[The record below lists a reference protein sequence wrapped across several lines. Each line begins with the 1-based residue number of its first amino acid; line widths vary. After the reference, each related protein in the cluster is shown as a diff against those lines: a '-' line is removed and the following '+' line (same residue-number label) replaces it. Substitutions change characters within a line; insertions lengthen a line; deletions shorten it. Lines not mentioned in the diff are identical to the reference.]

1 MRGIAFIGGEGPPA
15 SWSRKLAAGADLL
28 AAADSGLEAA
38 EAAGLRP
45 RWIVGDMD
53 SLDDLRRL
61 EAYPAERVLRYPP
74 DKDET
79 DTELALRLLW
89 DQGCD
94 ETWLAGGGGGR
105 VDHLLGIRSL
115 FERERTPD
123 RWLTA
128 REDIR
133 CLREGEHFFPGPA
146 GGGGPFPGERGEIS
160 VFPLGE
166 GPWEA
171 ASRGLRWPLAGLN
184 WNRGFCGLSNRAPGG
199 DFYIRVIRGRFLLTF
214 PLD

>member
-1 MRGIAFIGGEGPPA
+1 MRGIAFTGGEGPPA
-15 SWSRKLAAGADLL
+15 SWSRGLAADLL

-53 SLDDLRRL
+53 SLGDLRRL

-79 DTELALRLLW
+79 DTELVLRLLW
-89 DQGCD
+89 DQGWD
-94 ETWLAGGGGGR
+94 DTGLVGGGGGR

-133 CLREGEHFFPGPA
+133 CLRAGEHFFLGPGS
-146 GGGGPFPGERGEIS
+146 GGGRERGEIS
-160 VFPLGE
+160 VFPLGD

-171 ASRGLRWPLAGLN
+171 ASRGLRWPLDGLR

-199 DFYIRVIRGRFLLTF
+199 DFSIQVIRGRFLLSF
-214 PLD
+214 PREGSS